1 MSFDERLQRA
11 IQRGKRT
18 RNEKNKEAD
27 AVRMSEE
34 EIKNLHSKYRL
45 ELSEHIENNLK
56 QLSEQFPGFDYQTVF
71 GEDGW
76 GGKISRDDVN
86 LGEDRSS
93 KNLYSRFEMVIRPY
107 SDSHIVELV
116 GKATIRNKELFNRTN
131 YHFLHELDE
140 VTFRELIDLWVLD
153 FAEQYATI

>member
-11 IQRGKRT
+11 IQRGKRS
-18 RNEKNKEAD
+18 RDEKNKEAD
-27 AVRMSEE
+27 AIRMSEE
-34 EIKNLHSKYRL
+34 DIKNLHSKYRL

-56 QLSEQFPGFDYQTVF
+56 QLSDQFPGFDYQTVF

-107 SDSHIVELV
+107 SDAHIVELV

>member
-18 RNEKNKEAD
+18 RDEKNKEAD

-56 QLSEQFPGFDYQTVF
+56 QLADQFPGFDYQTIF

-76 GGKISRDDVN
+76 GAKISRDDVN
-86 LGEDRSS
+86 LSSDRSS

-107 SDSHIVELV
+107 SDAHIVELV

-131 YHFLHELDE
+131 YHFLDELDE
-140 VTFRELIDLWVLD
+140 KTFRELIDLWVLD

>member
-18 RNEKNKEAD
+18 RDVKNKEAD
-27 AVRMSEE
+27 AIRMSEE
-34 EIKNLHSKYRL
+34 DIKNLHSKYRL

-56 QLSEQFPGFDYQTVF
+56 QLSDQFPGFDYQTVF

-76 GGKISRDDVN
+76 GAKISRDDVN

-107 SDSHIVELV
+107 SDAHIVELV

>member
-18 RNEKNKEAD
+18 RDTKNKEAD
-27 AVRMSEE
+27 AERMSEE
-34 EIKNLHSKYRL
+34 DIKNLHSKYRL

-56 QLSEQFPGFDYQTVF
+56 QLADQFPGFSYQTIF

-86 LGEDRSS
+86 LGKDRSS
-93 KNLYSRFEMVIRPY
+93 GNLYSRFEMVIRPY
-107 SDSHIVELV
+107 SDAHIVELI
-116 GKATIRNKELFNRTN
+116 GKATIRNKELFNRTH

-140 VTFRELIDLWVLD
+140 KTFRELIDLWVLD
-153 FAEQYATI
+153 FAEQYATV

>member
-18 RNEKNKEAD
+18 RDDKNKEAD

-56 QLSEQFPGFDYQTVF
+56 QLSDQFPGFDYQTVF

-76 GGKISRDDVN
+76 GAKISRDHVN

-107 SDSHIVELV
+107 SDAHIVELV

-140 VTFRELIDLWVLD
+140 ETFRELIDLWALD